1 MTPRHNPPARA
12 IAALLLLTQLLPLS
26 VAQET
31 AQAPYTIKA
40 RSEVVLVNVTV
51 RDKQGKLVRDLAPGD
66 FTVLEDG
73 KQQRIASFDVENT
86 DLAPPLEVPQ
96 AAVLKQGHP
105 AAPTPAPQEPG
116 RPAELR
122 NRRLIILLFDL
133 SAMQPEEIDRA
144 VKAAGNYLDK
154 QMQPADLVAITSLG
168 TSLQV
173 NQDFTGDRA
182 LLHKAIEQLSGI
194 SGEGFAE
201 GSTGTT
207 EGTPDTAQ
215 AFTPDDTEYN
225 IFNTDRRLQA
235 LRGLASMLRGLQQ
248 KKSVIYFSSG
258 MNRTGVENQS
268 QLRAAIN
275 EAVRANVALY
285 TMDLRGLEAMTPG
298 GEAEQASLR
307 GVAPYSG
314 QATLNQYNSNFA
326 TQETL
331 TTLAAD
337 TGGRA
342 LLDTN
347 EFGQV
352 FTRVQQ
358 DTSMYYVLGYHSS
371 NPERDGRFRKITV
384 RVSRSDLKLEYRR
397 GYYAPADFKHASS
410 DDRERQL
417 DEELASDLPSTDLP
431 VYLSAAYFRLEEEK
445 YFVAISVVV
454 PGNAIP
460 FVRSSD
466 KDKATLDVIGVAL
479 DEQKR
484 PMAQLRDM
492 VKLAVEGGR
501 EVRRKNVQYDSGF
514 VLPPGKYHLKFVLR
528 ENQNGAMGSFE
539 TDVVVPRLK
548 SAPFR
553 MSSVVMAAQVQPAPK
568 ARSNNPLV
576 KDGQELVPSVTHVFR
591 STQHLYLYYEVY
603 DPARGAAQGAK
614 QDKNAVR
621 VLTNVAFYQ
630 GKVKAFETPLVRA
643 EELNVPERR
652 ATAFR
657 LDVPLAQLKPGFYT
671 CQINVIDDAAGKF
684 VFPRLA
690 LLVRAESSPA
700 PAAQGL
706 QSQAPAN

>member
-1 MTPRHNPPARA
+1 MRTTYNSFIRLLAVLVC
-12 IAALLLLTQLLPLS
+12 AAPLPLAM
-26 VAQET
+26 AQD
-31 AQAPYTIKA
+31 AGQAPYTIKA
-40 RSEVVLVNVTV
+40 RSEVVLVNVTA
-51 RDKQGKLVRDLAPGD
+51 RDKNGNLVRDLAPGD
-66 FTVLEDG
+66 FTVVEDG
-73 KQQRIASFDVENT
+73 KQQRVTSFDIENA
-86 DLAPPLEVPQ
+86 DLAPPPEVPQ
-96 AAVLKQGHP
+96 APALKQARP
-105 AAPTPAPQEPG
+105 AGSAPQPEPE

-122 NRRLIILLFDL
+122 NRRLIVLLFDL
-133 SAMQPEEIDRA
+133 SSMAPEEIDRG
-144 VKAAGNYLDK
+144 VKAAENYLDK
-154 QMQPADLVAITSLG
+154 QMAPADLMAVTSLA

-173 NQDFTGDRA
+173 NQDFTADRA
-182 LLHKAIEQLSGI
+182 KLHKALASLSGV

-235 LRGLASMLRGLQQ
+235 LRALSSMLGGLQQ

-258 MNRTGVENQS
+258 MNRTGIENQS

-285 TMDLRGLEAMTPG
+285 TMDVRGLEAMVPG
-298 GEAEQASLR
+298 GSAEQASLR
-307 GVAPYSG
+307 GTAPYSG
-314 QATLNQYNSNFA
+314 KATLNQYDSNFA

-331 TTLAAD
+331 VTLAAD

-347 EFGQV
+347 DFGQV

-384 RVSRSDLKLEYRR
+384 RVNRPDLKLEYRR
-397 GYYAPADFKHASS
+397 GYYAPADFKHSS
-410 DDRERQL
+410 NDDRERQL
-417 DEELASDLPSTDLP
+417 DEELASDLPNTDLP
-431 VYLSAAYFRLEEEK
+431 VYLSAAYFRLEDDK
-445 YFVAISVVV
+445 YFVSISVVV

-466 KDKATLDVIGVAL
+466 KDKATLDVLGVAQ
-479 DEQKR
+479 DGQKR
-484 PMAQLRDM
+484 PMATVRDT

-514 VLPPGKYHLKFVLR
+514 VLPSGKYHLKFVIR

-539 TDVVVPRLK
+539 TDMIVPRLK
-548 SAPFR
+548 SAPLR
-553 MSSVVMAAQVQPAPK
+553 MSSVVMASQVQAAPK
-568 ARSNNPLV
+568 SRGNNPLV

-591 STQHLYLYYEVY
+591 SGQHLYLYFEVY
-603 DPARGAAQGAK
+603 DPARGAAPAGANA
-614 QDKNAVR
+614 KNAIR
-621 VLTNVAFYQ
+621 VLTNVAFFQ
-630 GKVKAFETPLVRA
+630 GKVKAFETPVVRA
-643 EELNVPERR
+643 EELNIPERH
-652 ATAFR
+652 AAAFR

-671 CQINVIDDAAGKF
+671 CQVNVIDDAAGKF
-684 VFPRLA
+684 LFPRLA
-690 LLVRAESSPA
+690 LLVRGETPP
-700 PAAQGL
+700 PAASQ
-706 QSQAPAN
+706 QSFALPGPRN

>member
-1 MTPRHNPPARA
+1 MMAKPNPFARVVGA
-12 IAALLLLTQLLPLS
+12 MLCVLQLLPVS
-26 VAQET
+26 PAQDMS
-31 AQAPYTIKA
+31 QAPYTIKA

-51 RDKQGKLVRDLAPGD
+51 RDKQGELVRDLAPAD

-73 KQQRIASFDVENT
+73 KQQRVTSFDLENT
-86 DLAPPLEVPQ
+86 ELTLPPEVPQ
-96 AAVLKQGHP
+96 APVLKQALP
-105 AAPTPAPQEPG
+105 ARTATQSEPA

-122 NRRLIILLFDL
+122 NRRLIVLLFDL
-133 SAMQPEEIDRA
+133 SSMQPEEIDRG
-144 VKAAGNYLDK
+144 VKAAQNYLDK
-154 QMQPADLVAITSLG
+154 QMAPADLVAVTSLA

-173 NQDFTGDRA
+173 NQDFTSDRA
-182 LLHKAIEQLSGI
+182 KLRKALDALSSI

-201 GSTGTT
+201 GSTGAT

-235 LRGLASMLRGLQQ
+235 LRALSSMLSGLQQ

-258 MNRTGVENQS
+258 MNRTGIENQS

-275 EAVRANVALY
+275 AAVRANVALY
-285 TMDLRGLEAMTPG
+285 TMDVRGLEAMVPG
-298 GEAEQASLR
+298 GSAEQASLR

-314 QATLNQYNSNFA
+314 KATLNQYDSNFA

-331 TTLAAD
+331 VTLAGD

-347 EFGQV
+347 DFSQV

-371 NPERDGRFRKITV
+371 NPERDGRFRKVTV
-384 RVSRSDLKLEYRR
+384 RVDRPDLKLEYRR
-397 GYYAPADFKHASS
+397 GYYAPADFKHSS
-410 DDRERQL
+410 GEERERQL
-417 DEELASDLPSTDLP
+417 DEEMVSDLPNTDLP
-431 VYLSAAYFRLEEEK
+431 VYLAAAYFRLDEEK

-466 KDKATLDVIGVAL
+466 KDKATLDVLGVAQ

-484 PMAQLRDM
+484 PMATVRDT

-514 VLPPGKYHLKFVLR
+514 VLPPGKYHLKFVIR
-528 ENQNGAMGSFE
+528 ENQNGALGSFE
-539 TDVVVPRLK
+539 TDMVVPRLK
-548 SAPFR
+548 SLPFR
-553 MSSVVMAAQVQPAPK
+553 MSSVVLASQVQPAPK
-568 ARSNNPLV
+568 TRGNNPLV

-591 STQHLYLYYEVY
+591 SAQHLYLYYEVY
-603 DPARGAAQGAK
+603 DPARGPAQPGANGK
-614 QDKNAVR
+614 KNAISL
-621 VLTNVAFYQ
+621 LTNVAFYQ
-630 GKVKAFETPLVRA
+630 GKVKAFETPVVRA
-643 EELNVPERR
+643 EELNLPERH
-652 ATAFR
+652 AAAIR
-657 LDVPLAQLKPGFYT
+657 LEVPLAQLKPGFYT
-671 CQINVIDDAAGKF
+671 CQVNVIDDAAGKF

-690 LLVRAESSPA
+690 LLVRGDSSPA
-700 PAAQGL
+700 AGQPSVAVPG
-706 QSQAPAN
+706 PGN

>member
-1 MTPRHNPPARA
+1 MLAKHNPLAHLL
-12 IAALLLLTQLLPLS
+12 AALLCAVQLPPIS
-26 VAQET
+26 AAQE
-31 AQAPYTIKA
+31 APPPPYTIKA
-40 RSEVVLVNVTV
+40 RSELVLVNVTV
-51 RDKQGKLVRDLAPGD
+51 RDKQGNLVRDLAPGD

-73 KQQRIASFDVENT
+73 KQQRVASFDLENT
-86 DLAPPLEVPQ
+86 ELALAPEVPQ
-96 AAVLKQGHP
+96 APVLNL
-105 AAPTPAPQEPG
+105 TRPAPALASATQEPA
-116 RPAELR
+116 RPEELR
-122 NRRLIILLFDL
+122 NRRLIVLLFDL

-144 VKAAGNYLDK
+144 VKAAQNYLDK
-154 QMQPADLVAITSLG
+154 QMAPADLVAVTSLG

-173 NQDFTGDRA
+173 NQDFTSDRT
-182 LLHKAIEQLSGI
+182 LLHKALESLGSI

-207 EGTPDTAQ
+207 EGTADTAQ

-235 LRGLASMLRGLQQ
+235 LRALSSMLRGLQQ

-298 GEAEQASLR
+298 GSAEQASLR
-307 GVAPYSG
+307 GVSAYSG
-314 QATLNQYNSNFA
+314 RATLNQYDSNSA

-331 TTLAAD
+331 VTLAGD

-347 EFGQV
+347 DFSQV

-371 NPERDGRFRKITV
+371 NPARDGRFRKITV
-384 RVSRSDLKLEYRR
+384 RVNRPDLKLEYRR
-397 GYYAPADFKHASS
+397 GYFAPADFKHSSS
-410 DDRERQL
+410 DDRERLL

-431 VYLSAAYFRLEEEK
+431 VYLATAYFRLEEEK
-445 YFVAISVVV
+445 YFVSVSVVI
-454 PGNAIP
+454 PGKAIP

-466 KDKATLDVIGVAL
+466 KDKATLDVLGVAQ

-484 PMAQLRDM
+484 PMAQVRDT

-514 VLPPGKYHLKFVLR
+514 VLPPGKYHLKFVVR

-539 TDVVVPRLK
+539 TDVVVPKLK
-548 SAPFR
+548 GSPFR
-553 MSSVVMAAQVQPAPK
+553 MSSVVLASQVQPAAK
-568 ARSNNPLV
+568 ARGQNPLV
-576 KDGQELVPSVTHVFR
+576 QDGQELVPSVTHVF
-591 STQHLYLYYEVY
+591 SSEQHLYLYFEVY
-603 DPARGAAQGAK
+603 DPTRAAAANGGKPERNAIDLLASVSFFRGTAK
-614 QDKNAVR
+614 S
-621 VLTNVAFYQ
+621 Y
-630 GKVKAFETPLVRA
+630 ETPVMRGQ
-643 EELNVPERR
+643 ELNIPGRR
-652 ATAFR
+652 AAAFR
-657 LDVPLAQLKPGFYT
+657 LDVPLAALKPGFYT
-671 CQINVIDDAAGKF
+671 CQVNVIDDAAGRF
-684 VFPRLA
+684 MFPRLA
-690 LLVRAESSPA
+690 LLVRGEASPP
-700 PAAQGL
+700 PAAH
-706 QSQAPAN
+706 